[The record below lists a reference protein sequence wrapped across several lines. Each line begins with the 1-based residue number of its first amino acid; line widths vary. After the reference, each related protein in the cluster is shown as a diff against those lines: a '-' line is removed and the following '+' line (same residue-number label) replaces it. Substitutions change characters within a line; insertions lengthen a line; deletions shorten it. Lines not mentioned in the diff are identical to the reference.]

1 MWFTSF
7 CGFVG
12 RVVVGT
18 VIAVITLMILWFVGF
33 HLALELTGVSGV
45 LG

>member
-1 MWFTSF
+1 MWFRSF

-18 VIAVITLMILWFVGF
+18 VIAAVTLMMMWFVGF
-33 HLALELTGVSGV
+33 HLALELTGVRGL